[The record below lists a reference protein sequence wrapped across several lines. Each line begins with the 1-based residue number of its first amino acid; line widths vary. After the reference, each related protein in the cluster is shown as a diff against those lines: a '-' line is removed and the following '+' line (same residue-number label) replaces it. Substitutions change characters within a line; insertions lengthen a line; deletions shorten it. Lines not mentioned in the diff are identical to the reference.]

1 MGPLTWEFCV
11 EGYLDE
17 MRSRKSFRTLRA
29 FQTEVRKFRATLNL
43 QTPTEVGPEHVTAYL
58 EYLLGTTRKV
68 ATAWGYLARLL
79 PFFRWL
85 ARRKVVLWNPAHGLK
100 FPNFS
105 RSMKRPL
112 SPREVRQLLDSPNP
126 DSWAG
131 ARDRALL
138 EFLYGTGLRRG
149 EVQALDVGDV
159 LCEDGLVQVR
169 HGKTGARWAVMGPR
183 LAERMRDY
191 LQRVRPEVIEDSTE
205 AALFVTRAGRR
216 LTYAGLGCRL
226 KKLSKRAGLKFTPH
240 ALRHA
245 FATHLVQNGASLR
258 WVQALLGHRS
268 LLATQVYTQLAA
280 TDVLRE
286 FRRTHPRARRKKSRE
301 ELDRKAP
308 GLAKQPGPQKGH
320 PGGRLP
326 LPDGL

>member
-1 MGPLTWEFCV
+1 MGPLSLEFCV

-29 FQTEVRKFRATLNL
+29 FRVEAKKFKDALGLR
-43 QTPTEVGPEHVTAYL
+43 TPTEIQPEHVGAYL
-58 EYLLGTTRKV
+58 ENLLASQKTP
-68 ATAWGYLARLL
+68 TAWGYLARLL

-85 ARRKVVLWNPAHGLK
+85 TRRKMVMWNPAHGLK
-100 FPNFS
+100 FPNLP

-112 SPREVRQLLDSPNP
+112 SPREVRQLLDSPDP
-126 DSWAG
+126 ESWAG

-159 LCEDGLVQVR
+159 LCDDGLVQVR
-169 HGKTGARWAVMGPR
+169 QGKTGARWAVMGPR
-183 LAERMRDY
+183 LAELMRDY
-191 LQRVRPEVIEDSTE
+191 LQRVRPQVIEDSTE
-205 AALFVTRAGRR
+205 AALFVTRAGHR

-226 KKLSKRAGLKFTPH
+226 KKLSKRAGLPFTPH
-240 ALRHA
+240 ELRHA

-308 GLAKQPGPQKGH
+308 GLAKQPGPEESDF
-320 PGGRLP
+320 GGGLP

>member
-1 MGPLTWEFCV
+1 MGALSWEFCV

-29 FQTEVRKFRATLNL
+29 FQTEVRKFRGTLNL
-43 QTPTEVGPEHVTAYL
+43 QTPAEIQPEHVLDYL
-58 EYLLGTTRKV
+58 GKLLASQKTP
-68 ATAWGYLARLL
+68 TAWGYLARLL

-85 ARRKVVLWNPAHGLK
+85 TRHKMVLWNPAHGLK
-100 FPNFS
+100 FPNLP

-112 SPREVRQLLDSPNP
+112 SPREVRQLLDFPDP

-149 EVQALDVGDV
+149 EVQALDVGDL

-169 HGKTGARWAVMGPR
+169 QGKTGARWAVMGPR
-183 LAERMRDY
+183 LAGLMRDY
-191 LQRVRPEVIEDSTE
+191 LQRLRPQVIEDSTE
-205 AALFVTRAGRR
+205 AGLFVTRAGRR

-268 LLATQVYTQLAA
+268 LLATQIYTQLAA

-286 FRRTHPRARRKKSRE
+286 FRRTHPRARRRKSRE

-308 GLAKQPGPQKGH
+308 GLEKQPGPEESDF
-320 PGGRLP
+320 GGGLP
-326 LPDGL
+326 LPDGV

>member
-1 MGPLTWEFCV
+1 MGSLSWEFCV

-29 FQTEVRKFRATLNL
+29 FQTEVRKFRDLLNL
-43 QTPTEVGPEHVTAYL
+43 ETPAETGPEHVSCYL
-58 EYLLGTTRKV
+58 EHLLATTRKT

-85 ARRKVVLWNPAHGLK
+85 ARRKVVLWNPAQGLK

-112 SPREVRQLLDSPNP
+112 SPSEVRRLLDCP
-126 DSWAG
+126 DPESWAG
-131 ARDRALL
+131 TRDRALL

-159 LCEDGLVQVR
+159 LCDDGLVQVR
-169 HGKTGARWAVMGPR
+169 QGKTGARWAVMGPR
-183 LAERMRDY
+183 LAALMRDY
-191 LQRVRPEVIEDSTE
+191 LDRVRSQVMEDSTE

-268 LLATQVYTQLAA
+268 LLATQIYTQLAA

-286 FRRTHPRARRKKSRE
+286 FRRTHPRARRRKSRE

-308 GLAKQPGPQKGH
+308 GLAQQPGPEESH
-320 PGGRLP
+320 AGGRHP